1 MRRVQIDNQSINS
14 VALIAIIVAPTTQL
28 RLDEEGKVK
37 IDALCGLAFNLV
49 TNISLIPDHHM
60 DIDFYLQISTEDLI
74 RLFFILF

>member
-1 MRRVQIDNQSINS
+1 
-14 VALIAIIVAPTTQL
+14 
-28 RLDEEGKVK
+28 LDEEGKVK